1 MDAFNIRSL
10 SSPKL
15 RTLKLAVVVAVLF
28 CTVLLLWPFSETAQ
42 TAILCLTKPQPSPE
56 PGSIT
61 VPPLGG
67 EKTPPLLLQPT
78 ADWKKFAYVQYATV
92 PDYLCNSVLIF
103 ASLNETESKA
113 DRVLLYPE
121 TWSANVSESNSVQTK
136 LLAIAR
142 DEYRVILK
150 PIKVQRK
157 NSADGTSPT
166 TSPHHHCLTDANRN
180 D

>member
-15 RTLKLAVVVAVLF
+15 RTLKLAVVVIALV

-42 TAILCLTKPQPSPE
+42 TAILCLTKPQPTPE
-56 PGSIT
+56 SGSIT
-61 VPPLGG
+61 APPSGA
-67 EKTPPLLLQPT
+67 EKAPGNPLLLQPT

-121 TWSANVSESNSVQTK
+121 TWSADVSKSNSVQTK

-157 NSADGTSPT
+157 NSADCTSPAT
-166 TSPHHHCLTDANRN
+166 PSHYRCLTDAN
-180 D
+180 

>member
-15 RTLKLAVVVAVLF
+15 RTLKLAVVVIVLVF
-28 CTVLLLWPFSETAQ
+28 TVLLLWPFSETAQ

-61 VPPLGG
+61 APPLGA
-67 EKTPPLLLQPT
+67 EKAPSNPLLLQPT
-78 ADWKKFAYVQYATV
+78 ADWRKFAYVQYATV

-157 NSADGTSPT
+157 NSADCTSPT
-166 TSPHHHCLTDANRN
+166 TSSHYRCLIDAN
-180 D
+180 